1 MARLHV
7 GRRTVSCDPA
17 TGDTL
22 LSRERR
28 DEIEQFIFF
37 ENRLLDERRF
47 EDWMELFTEDG
58 YYWAPA
64 RPGQESPLD
73 ETSLFFDDRE
83 LMQARFRRLRHP
95 RIHVQTPPSR
105 TCHMV
110 GNLMIDEADDAAGSY
125 LTSSC
130 FQLLEFRRNRQRT
143 FGGRYEHRLVRRDGA
158 LCIALKKATLINCDS
173 VFDAL
178 AIPF

>member
-1 MARLHV
+1 M
-7 GRRTVSCDPA
+7 S
-17 TGDTL
+17 GDTVIGDAL
-22 LSRERR
+22 PSRARR

-64 RPGQESPLD
+64 RPDQESPLE

-83 LMQARFRRLRHP
+83 LMQARIRRLRHP

-110 GNLMIDEADDAAGSY
+110 SNLMIDEADDVSGSY
-125 LTSSC
+125 LVSSC
-130 FQLLEFRRNRQRT
+130 FHLLEYRRDRQRS
-143 FGGRYEHRLVRRDGA
+143 FGGRYEYRLVHRSGGLR
-158 LCIALKKATLINCDS
+158 IAMKKATLINCDS